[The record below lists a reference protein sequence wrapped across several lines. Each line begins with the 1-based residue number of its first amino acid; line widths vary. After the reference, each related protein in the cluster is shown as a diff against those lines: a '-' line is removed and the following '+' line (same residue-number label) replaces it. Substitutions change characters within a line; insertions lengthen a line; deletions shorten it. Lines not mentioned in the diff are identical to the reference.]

1 MNTSVTTVPMAALD
15 AAVAVDAR
23 PSQRARR
30 AALEHMTVRTS
41 LWLAFASVLLGA
53 IVIGVFS
60 LFQMG
65 RLNQSTQVIYEQEF
79 AAGQAA
85 EQARSLILRASRA
98 QTQLLTATTAAERD
112 ALGTDIEASLADVDK
127 RLATLIALSASEQGA
142 ASGPAAPASADA
154 QAAAAPVAALA
165 APSQQLSEALAGWS
179 KRLRAYVALVK
190 EQSLDLIQMSPDV
203 PTADARLVND
213 TRKIEK
219 IVDAMVA
226 KRAESAQNT
235 MQGAALIYK
244 SSQMWVVGIMV
255 GLGVLSL
262 LISGVVTRRLVR
274 QLGGE
279 PAYAKSIASRIAQG
293 DLSLHIAL
301 APDDRDSLLVSL
313 RDMQTRLADTMR
325 EIASS
330 SKQVASASR
339 EISMG
344 NLDLSQRTEQQSAS
358 LEKTTTHVEQMATIS
373 KRHADSA
380 THAAQLSG
388 AATRSAQQGGDVV
401 ADVVSTMQKISKS
414 TDAIH
419 GNISV
424 IEGIAFQT
432 NILALNAA
440 VEAAH
445 AGEQGRGFA
454 VVAAEVRS
462 LAERSAKAARE
473 INALIE
479 ASASQVKEGAAL
491 AQQAGQTIRDMAQT
505 VSQVSA
511 VMAEISQASVEQSAG
526 ISEINQAV
534 ALLDDSTQQNAA
546 LVEEA
551 AAAAQ
556 SLDEQAQSLDSLVGR
571 FRLI

>member
-1 MNTSVTTVPMAALD
+1 MNTLV
-15 AAVAVDAR
+15 VAVPTATLEGQGAAKIVR
-23 PSQRARR
+23 RARSLVWER
-30 AALEHMTVRTS
+30 MTVRTS

-53 IVIGVFS
+53 VVIGVFS

-65 RLNQSTQVIYEQEF
+65 RLNHSTQVIYEQEF

-85 EQARSLILRASRA
+85 EQARGLILRASRA
-98 QTQLLTATTAAERD
+98 QSQLLTATTAAERD
-112 ALGTDIEASLADVDK
+112 ALGADIEASLAEVAK
-127 RLATLIALSASEQGA
+127 RLATIVAHSASEQGA
-142 ASGPAAPASADA
+142 VPAT
-154 QAAAAPVAALA
+154 AATPT
-165 APSQQLSEALAGWS
+165 PSQQLSDALGAWTQ
-179 KRLRAYVALVK
+179 RLRAYISLVK
-190 EQSLDLIQMSPDV
+190 AQPLDLMQMSPDV
-203 PTADARLVND
+203 PTADARLLND

-226 KRAESAQNT
+226 RRSASAQGT
-235 MQGAALIYK
+235 MQGAALIYQ

-255 GLGVLSL
+255 ALGVLSL

-301 APDDRDSLLVSL
+301 DPKDRDSLLYSL
-313 RDMQTRLADTMR
+313 RDMQIRLADTLR
-325 EIASS
+325 EIADS
-330 SKQVASASR
+330 SKQVANASR

-358 LEKTTTHVEQMATIS
+358 LEKTTTHVEQMASIA

-388 AATRSAQQGGDVV
+388 TATRSAQQGGDVV
-401 ADVVSTMQKISKS
+401 ADVVSTMEKISKS

-526 ISEINQAV
+526 IGEVSRAV
-534 ALLDDSTQQNAA
+534 TLLDGSTQQNAA

-556 SLDEQAQSLDSLVGR
+556 SLDEQAQSLDALVGR

>member
-1 MNTSVTTVPMAALD
+1 MDSLSTHSAL
-15 AAVAVDAR
+15 
-23 PSQRARR
+23 
-30 AALEHMTVRTS
+30 ALEDSNDQEQATRKRPKRAMLENLSVRAS
-41 LWLAFASVLLGA
+41 LWLAFASVLAGA
-53 IVIGVFS
+53 VVIGVFS

-65 RLNQSTQVIYEQEF
+65 RLNASTKAIYEQEY

-85 EQARSLILRASRA
+85 EQARGLILRASRA
-98 QTQLLTATTAAERD
+98 QTQLLTATTAAERNT
-112 ALGTDIEASLADVDK
+112 LGTDIEASLTQIGL
-127 RLATLIALSASEQGA
+127 RLETIKGLSTTEESSAS
-142 ASGPAAPASADA
+142 
-154 QAAAAPVAALA
+154 
-165 APSQQLSEALAGWS
+165 SQQLIDAMASWT
-179 KRLRAYVALVK
+179 KRQRAYIALVK
-190 EQSLDLIQMSPDV
+190 EQPVDLMQMSPDV
-203 PTADARLVND
+203 PTEDARLLND
-213 TRKIEK
+213 TRKLEK
-219 IVDAMVA
+219 IVDLLVEQRS
-226 KRAESAQNT
+226 KSAEATIVHAGQ
-235 MQGAALIYK
+235 IYQ
-244 SSQMWVVGIMV
+244 SSQTWVVGIMV
-255 GLGVLSL
+255 LLFVLSL
-262 LISGVVTRRLVR
+262 AISGWVTRRLVR

-293 DLSLHIAL
+293 DLSMHIAVD
-301 APDDRDSLLVSL
+301 PKDTESLLYSL
-313 RDMQTRLADTMR
+313 RDMQGKLADTMR

-330 SKQVASASR
+330 SKQVANASR

-358 LEKTTTHVEQMATIS
+358 LEKTTTNVEQMAAIA

-388 AATRSAQQGGDVV
+388 VATRSAQQGGDVV
-401 ADVVSTMQKISKS
+401 ASVVSTMEQISKS
-414 TDAIH
+414 TQAIH

-479 ASASQVKEGAAL
+479 ASSSQVKDGAEL
-491 AQQAGQTIRDMAQT
+491 AQRAGQTIREMAQT
-505 VSQVSA
+505 VAQVST
-511 VMAEISQASVEQSAG
+511 VMEEISGASVQQSSG
-526 ISEINQAV
+526 IEEINRAV
-534 ALLDDSTQQNAA
+534 AQLDDSTQQNAA
-546 LVEEA
+546 LVEQA

-556 SLDEQAQSLDSLVGR
+556 SLDEQAQSLDQLVGR
-571 FRLI
+571 FALQGEVALPLLR

>member
-1 MNTSVTTVPMAALD
+1 MESHSTDSALALD
-15 AAVAVDAR
+15 DSNDLEQAPRKR
-23 PSQRARR
+23 PKKTKLENLSVRA
-30 AALEHMTVRTS
+30 S
-41 LWLAFASVLLGA
+41 LWLAFASVLAGA
-53 IVIGVFS
+53 VVIGVFS

-65 RLNQSTQVIYEQEF
+65 RLNESTKAIYEQEF

-85 EQARSLILRASRA
+85 EQARGLILRASRA

-112 ALGTDIEASLADVDK
+112 TLGGDIEASLTQIGK
-127 RLATLIALSASEQGA
+127 RLETIKGLSNTEESSAS
-142 ASGPAAPASADA
+142 
-154 QAAAAPVAALA
+154 
-165 APSQQLSEALAGWS
+165 SQQLIEAMANWT
-179 KRLRAYVALVK
+179 KRQRAYIALVK
-190 EQSLDLIQMSPDV
+190 EQPLDLMQMSTDV
-203 PTADARLVND
+203 PTEDARLLND
-213 TRKIEK
+213 TRKLEK
-219 IVDAMVA
+219 IVDALVEQRS
-226 KRAESAQNT
+226 KSAEATIVNAGQ
-235 MQGAALIYK
+235 IYQ
-244 SSQMWVVGIMV
+244 SSQTWVVGIMV
-255 GLGVLSL
+255 LLFVLSL
-262 LISGVVTRRLVR
+262 AISGWVTRRLSR

-293 DLSLHIAL
+293 DLSMHIQVG
-301 APDDRDSLLVSL
+301 PKDTESLLYSL
-313 RDMQTRLADTMR
+313 RDMQGKLADTMR
-325 EIASS
+325 EIADS
-330 SKQVASASR
+330 SKQVANASR

-358 LEKTTTHVEQMATIS
+358 LEKTTTNVEQMASIA

-388 AATRSAQQGGDVV
+388 VATRSAQQGGDVV
-401 ADVVSTMQKISKS
+401 ASVVSTMEQISKS
-414 TDAIH
+414 TEAIH
-419 GNISV
+419 ANISV

-479 ASASQVKEGAAL
+479 ASSSQVKDGAEL
-491 AQQAGQTIRDMAQT
+491 AQRAGQTIREMAQT
-505 VSQVSA
+505 VAQVST
-511 VMAEISQASVEQSAG
+511 VMEEISGASVQQSAG
-526 ISEINQAV
+526 IEEINRAV

-546 LVEEA
+546 LVEQA

-556 SLDEQAQSLDSLVGR
+556 SLDEQAQSLDQLVGR
-571 FRLI
+571 FALQGGSALPLLR

>member
-1 MNTSVTTVPMAALD
+1 MNTLV
-15 AAVAVDAR
+15 VAVPTATLEGLGVAKLVR
-23 PSQRARR
+23 RARSLFWER
-30 AALEHMTVRTS
+30 MTVRTS

-53 IVIGVFS
+53 VAIGVFS

-65 RLNQSTQVIYEQEF
+65 RLNHSTQVIYEQEF

-85 EQARSLILRASRA
+85 EQARGLILRASRA
-98 QTQLLTATTAAERD
+98 QSQLLTATTAAERD
-112 ALGTDIEASLADVDK
+112 TLGADIEASLAEVAK
-127 RLATLIALSASEQGA
+127 RLATIVAHSASEQGA
-142 ASGPAAPASADA
+142 VSATASA
-154 QAAAAPVAALA
+154 P
-165 APSQQLSEALAGWS
+165 APSQQLSDALAGWTQ
-179 KRLRAYVALVK
+179 RLRAYISLVK
-190 EQSLDLIQMSPDV
+190 AQPLDLMQMSPDV
-203 PTADARLVND
+203 PTADARLLND

-226 KRAESAQNT
+226 RRSASAQST
-235 MQGAALIYK
+235 MQGAALIYQ

-255 GLGVLSL
+255 ALGALSL
-262 LISGVVTRRLVR
+262 LISGMVTRRLVR

-301 APDDRDSLLVSL
+301 DPKDRDSLLYSL
-313 RDMQTRLADTMR
+313 RDMQIRLADTLR
-325 EIASS
+325 EIAGN
-330 SKQVASASR
+330 SKQVANASR

-358 LEKTTTHVEQMATIS
+358 LETTATHVEQMAAIA

-380 THAAQLSG
+380 THAAELAG
-388 AATRSAQQGGDVV
+388 AATRSAQRGGDVV
-401 ADVVSTMQKISKS
+401 ADVVSTMDKIRES

-505 VSQVSA
+505 VSQVGA

-526 ISEINQAV
+526 IGEVSQAV
-534 ALLDDSTQQNAA
+534 TLLDGSTQQNAA

-551 AAAAQ
+551 SAAAQ
-556 SLDEQAQSLDSLVGR
+556 SLDEQAQSLDTLVGR

>member
-1 MNTSVTTVPMAALD
+1 MNTLV
-15 AAVAVDAR
+15 VAVPTATLEGLGVAKLVR
-23 PSQRARR
+23 RARSVFWQR
-30 AALEHMTVRTS
+30 MTVRTS

-53 IVIGVFS
+53 VAIGVFS

-65 RLNQSTQVIYEQEF
+65 RLNHSTQVIYEQEF

-85 EQARSLILRASRA
+85 EQARGLILRASRA
-98 QTQLLTATTAAERD
+98 QSQLLTATTAAERD
-112 ALGTDIEASLADVDK
+112 ALGTDIEASLAEVAK
-127 RLATLIALSASEQGA
+127 RLATIVAHSASEQGA
-142 ASGPAAPASADA
+142 VSATASA
-154 QAAAAPVAALA
+154 P
-165 APSQQLSEALAGWS
+165 APSQQLSDALAGWTQ
-179 KRLRAYVALVK
+179 RLRAYISLVK
-190 EQSLDLIQMSPDV
+190 AQPLDLMQMSPDV
-203 PTADARLVND
+203 PTADARLLND

-226 KRAESAQNT
+226 RRSASAQST
-235 MQGAALIYK
+235 MQGAALIYQ

-255 GLGVLSL
+255 ALGGVSL
-262 LISGVVTRRLVR
+262 LISGMVTRRLAR

-301 APDDRDSLLVSL
+301 DPKDRDSLLYSL
-313 RDMQTRLADTMR
+313 RDMQIRLADTLR
-325 EIASS
+325 EIAGN
-330 SKQVASASR
+330 SKQVANASR

-358 LEKTTTHVEQMATIS
+358 LETTATHVEQMAAIA

-380 THAAQLSG
+380 THAAELAG
-388 AATRSAQQGGDVV
+388 AATRSAQRGGDVV
-401 ADVVSTMQKISKS
+401 ADVVSTMDKIRES

-505 VSQVSA
+505 VSQVGA

-526 ISEINQAV
+526 IGEVSQAV
-534 ALLDDSTQQNAA
+534 TLLDGSTQQNAA

-551 AAAAQ
+551 SAAAQ
-556 SLDEQAQSLDSLVGR
+556 SLDEQAQSLDTLVGR

>member
-1 MNTSVTTVPMAALD
+1 
-15 AAVAVDAR
+15 
-23 PSQRARR
+23 
-30 AALEHMTVRTS
+30 MTVRTS

-53 IVIGVFS
+53 VAIGVFS

-65 RLNQSTQVIYEQEF
+65 RLNHSTQVIYEQEF

-85 EQARSLILRASRA
+85 EQARGLILRASRA
-98 QTQLLTATTAAERD
+98 QSQLLTATTAAERD
-112 ALGTDIEASLADVDK
+112 TLGADIEASLAEVAK
-127 RLATLIALSASEQGA
+127 RLATIVAHSASEQGA
-142 ASGPAAPASADA
+142 VSATASA
-154 QAAAAPVAALA
+154 P
-165 APSQQLSEALAGWS
+165 APSQQLSDALAGWTQ
-179 KRLRAYVALVK
+179 RLRAYISLVK
-190 EQSLDLIQMSPDV
+190 AQPLDLMQMSPDV
-203 PTADARLVND
+203 PTADARLLND

-226 KRAESAQNT
+226 RRSASAQST
-235 MQGAALIYK
+235 MQGAALIYQ

-255 GLGVLSL
+255 ALGALSL
-262 LISGVVTRRLVR
+262 LISGMVTRRLVR

-301 APDDRDSLLVSL
+301 DPKDRDSLLYSL
-313 RDMQTRLADTMR
+313 RDMQIRLADTLR
-325 EIASS
+325 EIAGN
-330 SKQVASASR
+330 SKQVANASR

-358 LEKTTTHVEQMATIS
+358 LETTATHVEQMAAIA

-380 THAAQLSG
+380 THAAELAG
-388 AATRSAQQGGDVV
+388 TATRSAQRGGDVV
-401 ADVVSTMQKISKS
+401 ADVVSTMDKIRES

-505 VSQVSA
+505 VSQVGA

-526 ISEINQAV
+526 IGEVSQAV
-534 ALLDDSTQQNAA
+534 TLLDGSTQQNAA

-551 AAAAQ
+551 SAAAQ
-556 SLDEQAQSLDSLVGR
+556 SLDEQAQSLDTLVGR